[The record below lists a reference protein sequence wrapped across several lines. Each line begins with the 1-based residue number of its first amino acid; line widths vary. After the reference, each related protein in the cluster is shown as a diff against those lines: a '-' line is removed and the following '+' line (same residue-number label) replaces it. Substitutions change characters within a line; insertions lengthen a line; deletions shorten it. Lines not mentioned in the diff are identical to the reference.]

1 MKKILLLILLFPC
14 LLYSQNKYIKPMVIF
29 DIPIQKAMMNGL
41 SMHVGALFGDQ
52 KFIQIGLLMGYRSD
66 QTSKNTYDPVIQT
79 FTYSLL
85 WRVPIKKFT
94 VIPMFSYANKK
105 YQDVSIRLGHSFDKE
120 NMSFIHIFASTQ
132 LGYGVGTTILLK

>member
-1 MKKILLLILLFPC
+1 MKKILLLALLFPC
-14 LLYSQNKYIKPMVIF
+14 LLYSQNKYIKPVVIF
-29 DIPIQKAMMNGL
+29 DVPIEKAMMNGL

-52 KFIQIGLLMGYRSD
+52 KFVQIGLLMGYRHH
-66 QTSKNTYDPVIQT
+66 QIAYEPVIQT
-79 FTYSLL
+79 FTYSFL

-94 VIPMFSYANKK
+94 VIPMFSYANET
-105 YQDVSIRLGHSFDKE
+105 YQDVSIRIGRSFDKQ

>member
-1 MKKILLLILLFPC
+1 MRKLLLLLLIIPC
-14 LLYSQNKYIKPMVIF
+14 LSYSQNKYIKPVLIF
-29 DIPIQKAMMNGL
+29 DISIEKTMMNGL
-41 SMHVGALFGDQ
+41 SMHVGGLFGDQ
-52 KFIQIGLLMGYRSD
+52 KFIQIGLLMGYRTD
-66 QTSKNTYDPVIQT
+66 QTSKNMSEPIVQT

-120 NMSFIHIFASTQ
+120 NTSFIHVFASTQ